1 METLIGKHLIVV
13 ITITGSDGCAS
24 ERFQVFGKIVSA
36 DYDEGIFLER
46 DGAAE
51 HFAIPPVPECF
62 ETAADVLSG
71 SSGPAADF
79 ICRLQ
84 VTLRPGQ
91 DAARFKEI
99 GFLA

>member
-13 ITITGSDGCAS
+13 ITLTGTVGGAN
-24 ERFQVFGKIVSA
+24 ERFQVFGKIVRA

-62 ETAADVLSG
+62 ETAADVLAE

-84 VTLRPGQ
+84 ATLRPDQ
-91 DAARFKEI
+91 DPARFKEV